1 MQYKK
6 MIFCDFDG
14 TITAEDTLE
23 GFIQQFITEDIRALG
38 REMAQ
43 KGYTVKRGIKEM
55 MAMIP
60 SDRYEAG
67 TEYFRH
73 IRLREGFDEFL
84 DAAAALGIPVV
95 VLSGGIRDMTE
106 QVLAPYRHKI
116 LDLWAGKVDLSGERV
131 RFYSDY
137 ETETELMGKV
147 NIIRGYDCDHVICIG
162 DSYTDIEMAL
172 HAREVYAR
180 ARLAAAMEQMGKS
193 YCTFE
198 TFYDIIDR
206 LKE

>member
-6 MIFCDFDG
+6 IIFCDFDG

-23 GFIQQFITEDIRALG
+23 GFIQQFITEDIRRLG
-38 REMAQ
+38 HEMAQ
-43 KGYTVKRGIKEM
+43 KGYTVKQGIREM

-60 SDRYEAG
+60 SDKYEAG

-73 IRLREGFDEFL
+73 IRIREGFDAFL
-84 DAAAALGIPVV
+84 NRAAELGIPVV

-106 QVLAPYRHKI
+106 LVLAPYRDRI

-131 RFYSDY
+131 RFYSDF
-137 ETETELMGKV
+137 ETETELVGKV
-147 NIIRGYDCDHVICIG
+147 NIIRGYDCEHAICIG
-162 DSYTDIEMAL
+162 DSYTDVEMAL
-172 HAREVYAR
+172 YAQEVYAR
-180 ARLAAAMEQMGKS
+180 DRLAAAMEKMGKS